1 MKKAK
6 ILLRFVA
13 WLCFIGGLALL
24 FISLLMDYR
33 RELFVSHQE
42 WFNTDIAFIIGAVVG
57 LFGLIMVAIIEDKA
71 NWESICNW
79 IENRKKKK

>member
-13 WLCFIGGLALL
+13 WLCFIGGLVLL
-24 FISLLMDYR
+24 VISLVMDYS
-33 RELFVSHQE
+33 RELFGLVQE
-42 WFNTDIAFIIGAVVG
+42 WFNIDIMFMIGAVVG
-57 LFGLIMVAIIEDKA
+57 LCGLIMVAIIEDKA